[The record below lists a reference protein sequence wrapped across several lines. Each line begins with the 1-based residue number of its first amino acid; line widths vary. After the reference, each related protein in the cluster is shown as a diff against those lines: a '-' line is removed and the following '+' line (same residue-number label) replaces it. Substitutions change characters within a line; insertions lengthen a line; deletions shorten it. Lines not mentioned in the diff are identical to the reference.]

1 MVATCSDTHTTS
13 ERHSTP
19 PTLEAFD
26 PRAELDAWDECIAD
40 LDRALRD
47 AAAAR
52 LDLDRV
58 AQQLERLEARHA
70 LDLEGKN
77 AEERK
82 ARLVLVLADD
92 PQHQRAKLA
101 HHQARRCLLDAERR
115 ITLAKERCRLLRA
128 ACALRT
134 TTD

>member
-1 MVATCSDTHTTS
+1 MVATFNETHATL
-13 ERHSTP
+13 

-26 PRAELDAWDECIAD
+26 PRAELDAWDECIAE
-40 LDRALRD
+40 LDCALRD

-52 LDLDRV
+52 LDLDSL
-58 AQQLERLEARHA
+58 ALQLERLEASHA

-92 PQHQRAKLA
+92 PRHQRAKLA
-101 HHQARRCLLDAERR
+101 YHNARRCLLDAERR
-115 ITLAKERCRLLRA
+115 ATLAKERCRLLRA
-128 ACALRT
+128 ALSLST
-134 TTD
+134 ITG